1 MDKSD
6 DLDLL
11 AAVSMIPAP
20 DGLIVLAFLS
30 EGHRP
35 LDRNEGSW
43 SLRPYALAGA
53 VVLAAGLLSLIPA
66 MA

>member
-20 DGLIVLAFLS
+20 DGLIVLAFLTNN
-30 EGHRP
+30 HP
-35 LDRNEGSW
+35 APDRSGGPW
-43 SLRPYALAGA
+43 SIHPYALAGTVA
-53 VVLAAGLLSLIPA
+53 MAAGLLSLIPA
-66 MA
+66 MT